1 MHSVFKQQAAE
12 NRLLRLSGV
21 RRQKKAKDEGEAAA
35 LRATAEWMGWSEEDA
50 RNMTLDTAD
59 RSEALRRV
67 GALRQLAGVGKIV
80 AAAEWIQ
87 RVVKHEKLVV
97 FAFHIDVQRALADA
111 LEAAGTEAPLQITG
125 EMSAKAR
132 HAAIRAF
139 QQDEKHRVIVCS
151 LSAART
157 AITLTAA
164 KRALIVELDWSP
176 AALEQAEDRVH
187 RIGQAGQVTITYL
200 RGRDTLD
207 DRMLSILDR
216 KRAVIRKI
224 ASGDA
229 PYGFKADGT
238 PRQRPAG
245 PGRTPLENS
254 VRNERRKSSRARWQA
269 AHPEYMR
276 DYMRARRLA
285 KRVESAKRDIDDH
298 EQLLHLGFEVIQREI
313 GGRSVYSRKDY
324 EAELQRAAAK
334 ADAARVF
341 LVSNSLDV
349 REPAARQPTQGGRDS
364 HVP

>member
-1 MHSVFKQQAAE
+1 MGAKPGVVHAAPP
-12 NRLLRLSGV
+12 
-21 RRQKKAKDEGEAAA
+21 
-35 LRATAEWMGWSEEDA
+35 TAGLFSS
-50 RNMTLDTAD
+50 R
-59 RSEALRRV
+59 
-67 GALRQLAGVGKIV
+67 GALVRCHLNFATCYRRS
-80 AAAEWIQ
+80 
-87 RVVKHEKLVV
+87 RVRFWHGQASKGCC
-97 FAFHIDVQRALADA
+97 DQ
-111 LEAAGTEAPLQITG
+111 G
-125 EMSAKAR
+125 
-132 HAAIRAF
+132 
-139 QQDEKHRVIVCS
+139 
-151 LSAART
+151 
-157 AITLTAA
+157 
-164 KRALIVELDWSP
+164 ALIVELDWSP

-229 PYGFKADGT
+229 PFGFKADGT

-254 VRNERRKSSRARWQA
+254 VRDERRKSSRARWQA

-298 EQLLHLGFEVIQREI
+298 EQLLHLGFEVIQREM